1 MLTYDLWTFLE
12 KGFSCMANEKKE
24 KYGAPTVDQDKKKS
38 LASALLQI
46 EKTFGKN
53 TIMKLGDVSKI
64 RVETVPTGALTL
76 DMALGV
82 GGVPK
87 GRILE
92 IYGPESGGKTTLTLH
107 IVAEVQKLGG
117 TAAFIDAEHAL
128 DPDYAKR
135 IGVDVDNLLI
145 SQPSSGEEALE
156 ITETLVR
163 SNAVDIIVIDS
174 VAALV
179 PRAELEGNMGD
190 AQIGLQAR
198 LMSQALRK
206 LTAVTGKSKCIV
218 VFINQLREKVGISY
232 GNPEVT
238 TGGRALRFY
247 SSLRLEIRKI
257 ESIKDK
263 VDGEI
268 GNRVKV
274 KVVKNKVAPPF
285 KIAEF
290 DIIFGQGISKEGS
303 ILDLAVEFGII
314 QKSGAWYAYKD
325 AKISQGR
332 DNARDYLKNN
342 PNIAKE
348 VELLVRQK
356 AAEKLAHN
364 TEPDTEEMIDEE
376 YDHDLPPD
384 EE

>member
-1 MLTYDLWTFLE
+1 
-12 KGFSCMANEKKE
+12 MANEKKE
-24 KYGAPTVDQDKKKS
+24 KSSGATQTIEQDKKKS
-38 LASALLQI
+38 LEMALLQI

-53 TIMKLGDVSKI
+53 TIMRLGDAPRT
-64 RVETVPTGALTL
+64 RVEAIPTGALAL
-76 DMALGV
+76 DVALGV

-87 GRILE
+87 GRIVE

-107 IVAEVQKLGG
+107 IVAEIQRSGG

-135 IGVDVDNLLI
+135 IGVDTENLLI

-163 SNAVDIIVIDS
+163 SNAVDIVVIDS

-190 AQIGLQAR
+190 SQIGLQAR

-206 LTAVTGKSKCIV
+206 LTAVTGKSKCLVI
-218 VFINQLREKVGISY
+218 FINQLREKVGISY

-247 SSLRLEIRKI
+247 SSVRMEIRKS
-257 ESIKDK
+257 EVIKDK
-263 VDGEI
+263 SGVEV
-268 GNRVKV
+268 GNRTKV

-290 DIIFGQGISKEGS
+290 DIIFGQGISKES
-303 ILDLAVEFGII
+303 SVLDLAAEFGII
-314 QKSGAWYAYKD
+314 QKSGAWYAYND
-325 AKISQGR
+325 SKIAQGR
-332 DNARDYLKNN
+332 DNARDYLKAN
-342 PNIAKE
+342 PELCKE
-348 VELLVRQK
+348 VDALVRQK
-356 AAEKLAHN
+356 LAEKMGNLN
-364 TEPDTEEMIDEE
+364 NDFTPEED
-376 YDHDLPPD
+376 YDHDSEP

>member
-1 MLTYDLWTFLE
+1 
-12 KGFSCMANEKKE
+12 MANEKKE

-342 PNIAKE
+342 PDIAKE
-348 VELLVRQK
+348 VEMLVRQK

-364 TEPDTEEMIDEE
+364 TEPDVEEISDEE
-376 YDHDLPPD
+376 FDHDLPPD
-384 EE
+384 DEE